1 MSATG
6 SSPARRLRPHG
17 DAAWQTRVD
26 LAAAFRMAAK
36 LGYQE
41 SIGGHFSAQVPGAPD
56 RFILNPLGLFWSEIT
71 ASKLIVV
78 DHEGNKVS
86 GEGEIEP
93 TAFNIHAAIHRTHAH
108 ARCVIH
114 THTPYAT
121 SLAVLDGARF
131 EFVHQSGLRFFERIA
146 YYDAFNGLVNDENEG
161 ARLAAALGDAR
172 VLFLANH
179 GHIIVGRSV
188 AEAYQYTYAL
198 ERNCM
203 YLTLARMHGR
213 PLKRVP
219 DEVCRTTRQ
228 SLDDDP
234 LGADVLFAGVKRLL
248 DREEP
253 DYSH

>member
-6 SSPARRLRPHG
+6 SSPARRLRSHG

-131 EFVHQSGLRFFERIA
+131 EFVHQSGLRFFERQEVKHALA
-146 YYDAFNGLVNDENEG
+146 YLRLAGNPDDDTAFTRVVNFPPRGIG
-161 ARLAAALGDAR
+161 AR
-172 VLFLANH
+172 
-179 GHIIVGRSV
+179 SV
-188 AEAYQYTYAL
+188 EQLQEAS
-198 ERNCM
+198 ERGM
-203 YLTLARMHGR
+203 GPRR
-213 PLKRVP
+213 PTP
-219 DEVCRTTRQ
+219 SPATT
-228 SLDDDP
+228 
-234 LGADVLFAGVKRLL
+234 
-248 DREEP
+248 
-253 DYSH
+253 

>member
-1 MSATG
+1 
-6 SSPARRLRPHG
+6 
-17 DAAWQTRVD
+17 
-26 LAAAFRMAAK
+26 
-36 LGYQE
+36 
-41 SIGGHFSAQVPGAPD
+41 
-56 RFILNPLGLFWSEIT
+56 
-71 ASKLIVV
+71 
-78 DHEGNKVS
+78 
-86 GEGEIEP
+86 
-93 TAFNIHAAIHRTHAH
+93 
-108 ARCVIH
+108 
-114 THTPYAT
+114 
-121 SLAVLDGARF
+121 VLDGARF